1 MIVGWLLLAYL
12 AFRWVLILPLMVLEN
27 LDTKSAF
34 QRSWE
39 LTRKKR
45 LPLLGKLILLTLFNT
60 ILYFLLFGAGYII
73 QAIFDTWV
81 KAAALPVA
89 VVNLIVMQLGSEI
102 LSIFSTVVA
111 ISFLFPLLNVDEK
124 IVTQDLK
131 PSKKTQSWFYS
142 YCNFD
147 YFAICC
153 KRTALL
159 Y

>member
-60 ILYFLLFGAGYII
+60 VLYFLLFGAGYII

-124 IVTQDLK
+124 SLRKISSLLK
-131 PSKKTQSWFYS
+131 NSKLVLQ
-142 YCNFD
+142 
-147 YFAICC
+147 
-153 KRTALL
+153 LL
-159 Y
+159 QL